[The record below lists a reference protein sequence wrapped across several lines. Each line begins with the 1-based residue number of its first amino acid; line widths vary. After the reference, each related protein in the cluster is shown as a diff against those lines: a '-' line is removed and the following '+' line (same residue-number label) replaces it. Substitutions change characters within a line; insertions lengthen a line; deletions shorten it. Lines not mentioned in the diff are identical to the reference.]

1 MRIIL
6 AFAFEAVDSGG
17 LFLFNVEQAA
27 SLFHART
34 NEPPKTGWQPV
45 LHFPRSESFF

>member
-17 LFLFNVEQAA
+17 LFCWYQVTSTRSAGVTLDRRFNAGEARGNLFL
-27 SLFHART
+27 S
-34 NEPPKTGWQPV
+34 
-45 LHFPRSESFF
+45 RSDD